1 MYFKA
6 KSDVSIITQVI
17 IEILA
22 LPLAIIFRYNQLWW
36 SEVLI
41 ATRDDYSG
49 RQFFKMATL
58 RFVDVKEE
66 EINFMK
72 ENAIQGNTKHA
83 TKFRMHSS
91 KVRCENFAYVD
102 ILE

>member
-1 MYFKA
+1 MHSHWPSY
-6 KSDVSIITQVI
+6 S
-17 IEILA
+17 
-22 LPLAIIFRYNQLWW
+22 AIIN
-36 SEVLI
+36 SGEVFI

-49 RQFFKMATL
+49 RQFFKMAAL
-58 RFVDVKEE
+58 RFVDVMEE

-102 ILE
+102 MLE

>member
-1 MYFKA
+1 
-6 KSDVSIITQVI
+6 
-17 IEILA
+17 
-22 LPLAIIFRYNQLWW
+22 
-36 SEVLI
+36 
-41 ATRDDYSG
+41 
-49 RQFFKMATL
+49 MATL

-72 ENAIQGNTKHA
+72 ENAIHGNTKHA

>member
-1 MYFKA
+1 
-6 KSDVSIITQVI
+6 
-17 IEILA
+17 
-22 LPLAIIFRYNQLWW
+22 
-36 SEVLI
+36 
-41 ATRDDYSG
+41 
-49 RQFFKMATL
+49 MAAL
-58 RFVDVKEE
+58 RFVDVMEE

-102 ILE
+102 MLE